1 MNVVISRLM
10 LGNREL
16 GWECWSG
23 KEVMEYTSK
32 QLKDIILAGKQ
43 KVCGLKIGED
53 GELEL
58 DKDGFFTTNMT
69 VHRHINNWE
78 TMNDESMANLLYT
91 CIGSHEENG
100 KMVYDCISSR
110 FEQAVLT
117 DSDMRAYLKIG
128 IVSGGIKVDGDK
140 LILAG
145 TELEKPGKKK
155 DGESVALKKEEAPK
169 EEGKDTVEKV
179 AVKVKEKK

>member
-43 KVCGLKIGED
+43 KVCGLRIGED

-78 TMNDESMANLLYT
+78 TMNDESMANMLFT

-100 KMVYDCISSR
+100 KMVYECISSR

-117 DSDMRAYLKIG
+117 DSDMKAYLKIG
-128 IVSGGIKVDGDK
+128 IVSGGIKLDGDK
-140 LILAG
+140 LVLAS
-145 TELEKPGKKK
+145 TELEQQEKKK
-155 DGESVALKKEEAPK
+155 DGEPIALKKEKVTK
-169 EEGKDTVEKV
+169 EEEKGTVEKV
-179 AVKVKEKK
+179 VVKEKK